1 MFLQNLKV
9 VYKPI
14 LLSFKFFFI
23 FNKITIINSVTDS
36 IIPGTII
43 FCICNKNFILIF
55 IYNNKI
61 NFTYF
66 RSVYIYILFFTF
78 LSK

>member
-14 LLSFKFFFI
+14 FLSFKFFFI

-55 IYNNKI
+55 IINKFNLSKI
-61 NFTYF
+61 
-66 RSVYIYILFFTF
+66 VYIMI
-78 LSK
+78 